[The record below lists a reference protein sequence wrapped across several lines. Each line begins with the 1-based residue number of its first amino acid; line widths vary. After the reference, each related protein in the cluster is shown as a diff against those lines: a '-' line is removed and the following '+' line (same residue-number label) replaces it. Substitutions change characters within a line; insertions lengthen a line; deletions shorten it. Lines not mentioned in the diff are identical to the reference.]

1 MMKKTKE
8 SSSDVDE
15 APRRKALLE
24 ASIGVFARFGYRK
37 TSMSD
42 VARAAGF
49 SRQGVY
55 FYYANKDDLFKATVH
70 HSFASRL
77 DCVSEILEDQSLPIE
92 TKLVRA
98 LDEWEGRYVE
108 TLGEEAIDLIGASI
122 ELASSIMQ
130 QHNTLLERK
139 FARALSA
146 EPALVSAYRA
156 GSVSPVQ
163 VARMLLAAAQVF
175 KSKTSDRRAFRK
187 EVEASVK
194 LVLLPI
200 LREGKR

>member
-37 TSMSD
+37 TSMTD
-42 VARAAGF
+42 IARAAGF

-55 FYYANKDDLFKATVH
+55 FYYANKGELFKATVH

-77 DCVSEILEDQSLPIE
+77 DCVSEILEDQTLPIE

-98 LDEWEGRYVE
+98 LDEWEGKYVG
-108 TLGEEAIDLIGASI
+108 TLGEEAVDLIGASI

-130 QHNTLLERK
+130 QHNSLLERK
-139 FARALSA
+139 FAQAISS

-156 GSVSPVQ
+156 ESVLPVQ
-163 VARMLLAAAQVF
+163 VARILLATAQVF
-175 KSKTSDRRAFRK
+175 KSKVVDRKTFRK
-187 EVEASVK
+187 ELESAVK
-194 LVLLPI
+194 VVLLPI
-200 LREGKR
+200 LGRQKR